1 MADTPPFLLIF
12 FLFKWMNIKVFQRN
26 LKWTDL
32 FFDQNYCYSYN
43 WTPTVNAFNLFFYLE
58 RTMMTVMRLTH
69 GCFSL
74 TVRMSRRGLRRWD
87 WDARSSNGTTIRSY
101 QSESRNNIFV
111 FLLSTKAGGLVL
123 IWPLLILLFLWNCLE
138 SNTRPAGNG

>member
-1 MADTPPFLLIF
+1 MADTIF
-12 FLFKWMNIKVFQRN
+12 SSNNFFVSRMNIKVFQRN

-43 WTPTVNAFNLFFYLE
+43 WTPTVNAFSLFFYLE

-74 TVRMSRRGLRRWD
+74 TVRMSRWGLRRWD
-87 WDARSSNGTTIRSY
+87 WDARSSNGTAIRSY
-101 QSESRNNIFV
+101 QSESRNNILV

-123 IWPLLILLFLWNCLE
+123 IWLLLILLFLWNCLE